1 MSEMGVILLGV
12 KSPARLLERITA
24 DLTDEQL
31 HWNPPGTA
39 HSVAATWA
47 HAIVSTDWQIRSLFE
62 GQEPMYATAWAG
74 KTGVS
79 DVTPAQTLEWAQ
91 SVRVNAPEL
100 REYASAVY
108 DALFAYVEAKSE
120 EDLDRPVDVSIIGA
134 GDRPLRWCLVVLIVG
149 HLNQLAGEIAAVK
162 GMQGLVGY

>member
-1 MSEMGVILLGV
+1 MSETGLLTLAV
-12 KSPARLLERITA
+12 KSPARLLERMTA

-47 HAIVSTDWQIRSLFE
+47 HAIVSTDWQIHSLFD
-62 GQEPMYATAWAG
+62 GQKPMSETTWAG

-79 DVTPAQTLEWAQ
+79 EPTPAQTLEWAQ
-91 SVRVNAPEL
+91 SVRIDVPQF
-100 REYASAVY
+100 REYTAAVY
-108 DALFAYVEAKSE
+108 DALFDYVGTKSV
-120 EDLDRPVDVSIIGA
+120 EDLDRPVDMSIIGA
-134 GDRPLRWCLVVLIVG
+134 GDRPLRWCLVVLVVG

-162 GMQGLVGY
+162 GMQDLEGY